1 MQAHTQDQL
10 VRGVGWF
17 GIGIGLGAAVAR
29 FAATRGR
36 RHVTIKT
43 SVTIR
48 KEPAEVYQFWRN
60 FANLPQFM
68 RHLSSVSET
77 SNGHLRWRGKGPAGA
92 SLTWEAEIVADR
104 TNERIAWRSL
114 EGSMLPNHGS
124 VLLRRAPQDRGTE
137 VHLTVGFEPPGG
149 VLAAKVVRLFEGI
162 PEQQLKNDLRRL
174 KQILETGDVVRS
186 DSSIHPGLHAARPAS
201 AKELSKVQAKE
212 RSQVQGTVHP

>member
-1 MQAHTQDQL
+1 MQTHTQDQL
-10 VRGVGWF
+10 VRGVSWF

-29 FAATRGR
+29 LAATRGR
-36 RHVTIKT
+36 RHVTLKT
-43 SVTIR
+43 SVTIH
-48 KEPAEVYQFWRN
+48 KDPAEIYQFWRD
-60 FANLPQFM
+60 FRNLPRFM
-68 RHLSSVSET
+68 RHVASVSET
-77 SNGHLRWRGKGPAGA
+77 SNGHLRWSGKGPVGR

-104 TNERIAWRSL
+104 PNERIAWRSL
-114 EGSMLPNHGS
+114 EASMLPNHGS

-186 DSSIHPGLHAARPAS
+186 DASIHRGMHAARPAS
-201 AKELSKVQAKE
+201 AKEI
-212 RSQVQGTVHP
+212 SQV